1 MRVRMRNIGV
11 RACYMCACVLQEH
24 YAPTLVEL
32 KAEPFPE
39 LMRELEAPVTSDSPS
54 DSLLAVFGDCHAQA
68 AAQSEDEDELDQK
81 ARADFAEQRCNELRR
96 RSTVAKEQALA
107 ATDAATLG
115 DTAADADADAD
126 ATRRRSESA
135 TARMAGFTV
144 KRRISG
150 AVGNEANA
158 RLVPASRRASVADES
173 VAASGMRL
181 AR

>member
-1 MRVRMRNIGV
+1 MIHVCLCALGALRSDAR
-11 RACYMCACVLQEH
+11 RAESRAISRAH
-24 YAPTLVEL
+24 ARAGSAGAIRFPFRFPTI
-32 KAEPFPE
+32 
-39 LMRELEAPVTSDSPS
+39 
-54 DSLLAVFGDCHAQA
+54 SLLSVVTTVFGDCHAQA
-68 AAQSEDEDELDQK
+68 AAQSEGEDELDQK

-115 DTAADADADAD
+115 DADADAD

-158 RLVPASRRASVADES
+158 RLVPATRRASIADES

>member
-1 MRVRMRNIGV
+1 
-11 RACYMCACVLQEH
+11 MCACVLQEH

-39 LMRELEAPVTSDSPS
+39 LMRELEAPVLS
-54 DSLLAVFGDCHAQA
+54 DSLSDFPPFPCSPCLETAMRQA
-68 AAQSEDEDELDQK
+68 AAQSEGEDELDQK

-115 DTAADADADAD
+115 DADADAD

-158 RLVPASRRASVADES
+158 RLVPATRRASVADES

>member
-1 MRVRMRNIGV
+1 VIHVCLCAPGALRSDAR
-11 RACYMCACVLQEH
+11 RAESRAISRAH
-24 YAPTLVEL
+24 AR
-32 KAEPFPE
+32 AGSAGAIRFPFRFP
-39 LMRELEAPVTSDSPS
+39 LPI
-54 DSLLAVFGDCHAQA
+54 SLLAVFGDCHAQA
-68 AAQSEDEDELDQK
+68 AAQSEGEDELDQK

-115 DTAADADADAD
+115 DADADAD

-158 RLVPASRRASVADES
+158 RLVPATRRASIADES